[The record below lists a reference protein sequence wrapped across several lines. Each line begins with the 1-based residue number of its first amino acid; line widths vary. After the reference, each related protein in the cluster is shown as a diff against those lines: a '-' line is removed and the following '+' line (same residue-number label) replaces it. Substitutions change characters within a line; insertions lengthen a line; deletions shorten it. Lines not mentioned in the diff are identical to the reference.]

1 MIAAKAKT
9 VTSSCIHQTLV
20 AIFLLVVY
28 YFCLINF
35 FFVLPLLEFKLS
47 GNSLYNLQQLLK
59 TPSKT

>member
-9 VTSSCIHQTLV
+9 ATSSCIHQTL

-35 FFVLPLLEFKLS
+35 FLYCLCLNLS
-47 GNSLYNLQQLLK
+47 FQGILFIIYNNY
-59 TPSKT
+59 

>member
-9 VTSSCIHQTLV
+9 ATSSCIHQTL

-28 YFCLINF
+28 YFCLIN